1 MKAVSSIGFMGS
13 WLLNCT
19 AKSFMKSAEP
29 KVLGAITDAV
39 GWVLVKELME
49 EIGINNLGEGVEERK

>member
-1 MKAVSSIGFMGS
+1 
-13 WLLNCT
+13 
-19 AKSFMKSAEP
+19 MKSSEP